1 MKMIFFTII
10 IVVTTL
16 TSCVVESF
24 EKPKRTIFGYNI
36 SEHVSSDI
44 RTASLIADITR
55 IVDMWYSATT
65 ELEKFDIEDK
75 YFGDDIKLRQ
85 YGDGITIV
93 GYYDFK
99 TLGKPLLESK
109 WRVTPL
115 NNQVI
120 SNLTYEISLTMVNE
134 CCINIL
140 NRSNAKYAS
149 QGMEILYRGFEDF
162 YTYSEYKYE

>member
-24 EKPKRTIFGYNI
+24 EKPKRAIFGYNI
-36 SEHVSSDI
+36 SEHASSDI

-75 YFGDDIKLRQ
+75 YFGDGIKLRQ

-93 GYYDFK
+93 GY
-99 TLGKPLLESK
+99 
-109 WRVTPL
+109 
-115 NNQVI
+115 
-120 SNLTYEISLTMVNE
+120 
-134 CCINIL
+134 
-140 NRSNAKYAS
+140 RSNAKYAS